1 MKMNKAKIKT
11 KKAAKYSKTVKMS
24 IFFGGIIVVV
34 IAMNLISSFAL
45 RQTVEVVKLKTNVP
59 QDGRVTTEQFYKDTM
74 LKKEYEKQGTY
85 TLSDGT
91 KRGSIILWKDKDR
104 IQNAYA
110 SYYIRKDTP
119 VYWDSL
125 TKESPKEYSYL
136 YKMDGELL
144 KIDMSAD
151 QFGKMLV
158 PGDKINVRVSYT
170 ENDYKIPDKKTFAIQ
185 QQTGIQNETSV
196 TKNTKLFNNVTVLDI
211 LNGNGD
217 SIFDIYYKLLA
228 LPKQTQQETLKD
240 ESFKE
245 KVTPQQI
252 LLNVTPEEAD
262 QYMQINNKSPKF
274 MMTLLPRTSGNLITE
289 ALSEL
294 ELGFQRK

>member
-1 MKMNKAKIKT
+1 MTMLFA
-11 KKAAKYSKTVKMS
+11 
-24 IFFGGIIVVV
+24 GIIGVV
-34 IAMNLISSFAL
+34 ILLNVVSSFAM
-45 RQTVEVVKLKTNVP
+45 RQTVDIVKLNTNVP
-59 QDGRVTTEQFYKDTM
+59 QDGRVTQEQFVKDTM
-74 LKKEYEKQGTY
+74 VKREYEKQGTY
-85 TLSDGT
+85 TLADGT

-110 SYYIRKDTP
+110 SYYIRKGTP

-144 KIDMSAD
+144 KIDMEAD
-151 QFGKMLV
+151 QFGQMLV

-170 ENDYKIPDKKTFAIQ
+170 ENEYKIPDEKTFTIQ
-185 QQTGIQNETSV
+185 QQTGIQAETTV
-196 TKNTKLFNNVTVLDI
+196 QKNSKLFNSVTVLDI
-211 LNGNGD
+211 LNGQGE
-217 SIFDIYYKLLA
+217 SIFDVYYKLLA
-228 LPKQTQQETLKD
+228 LPKQKQQETLAS
-240 ESFKE
+240 EEFKK
-245 KVTPQQI
+245 KVTPSQI